1 MLGVLGEREGM
12 EGGCS
17 YSKLY
22 DRIQQRTEIEKQ
34 KTPPQHTLFR
44 EVTKNLPCYLRLQAE
59 PSEEHS
65 NWKT

>member
-1 MLGVLGEREGM
+1 MLGVLGEGEGM

-65 NWKT
+65 N